1 MSVLTHDHRFEEA
14 ADAVMEG
21 DEPQNMCEVLDKVE
35 QQGKKIGEEIGKE
48 IGEMRK
54 AKKLL

>member
-1 MSVLTHDHRFEEA
+1 
-14 ADAVMEG
+14 MEG
-21 DEPQNMCEVLDKVE
+21 DEPQNMCEILDKVE